1 MNSNV
6 SGTPIKIFICYGNLY
21 YERVITGHFDR
32 LDTLVVLGG
41 AFFLYKFTCSYS
53 VSALSKLPYVF
64 HDRQCTQPWQTS
76 NKAKMTDNLWKKNCK
91 IPDGGDSAT

>member
-41 AFFLYKFTCSYS
+41 AFF
-53 VSALSKLPYVF
+53 
-64 HDRQCTQPWQTS
+64 CTNLHVATLFQP
-76 NKAKMTDNLWKKNCK
+76 
-91 IPDGGDSAT
+91 